1 MKLEIVKNY
10 ADLIAISID
19 EVIKMM
25 TEYAI
30 DNDLSKNEIKNI
42 IHDLIEKL
50 DEVTNGWTNK
60 YHHHHKDKNHKE

>member
-50 DEVTNGWTNK
+50 DEVTNG
-60 YHHHHKDKNHKE
+60 